1 MSDIPSTMKA
11 QVFYEPE
18 KMQLEEKPVPQPEP
32 DEVLVKVN
40 TVGICGSDV
49 AYYYGWSS
57 LETENGKGPLVLG
70 HEFSGDVVAVGS
82 EAESKGGFKVG
93 DRVVVDPVQSN
104 PNSVWSK
111 RGLSNL
117 CDEKRVKGVSED
129 GGMAEYCV
137 SNYNWTVKIPEGV
150 SYQQA
155 ASTEP
160 LACGLYAMNN
170 LNIQEGQFVVVF
182 GPGPIGLMMVQV
194 AKARGAGKVMLVGT
208 RDYRLEIGKNLGVD
222 IIANVKDES
231 SPHYVKDLGEC
242 IQNNNNGE
250 LADRAITSTS
260 SLDAIHS
267 AIEHTGKHATVVI
280 FGLPGDKDVIQVPA
294 LQTILMDKTLRFS
307 WLAPGTWPEALD
319 CIATGKVKVDPLQ
332 THKFS
337 LDQTEEGIAQSRGRV
352 DNCIKALITVSEN

>member
-1 MSDIPSTMKA
+1 MSAIPSTMKA
-11 QVFYEPE
+11 QIFYEPE
-18 KMQLEEKPVPQPEP
+18 KMQLEERPVPQPEA

-49 AYYYGWSS
+49 AYYYGKSS
-57 LETENGKGPLVLG
+57 LETKDGKGPLVLG

-82 EAESKGGFKVG
+82 EAAEKGGFKVG

-104 PNSVWSK
+104 PFSAWSK

-137 SNYNWTVKIPEGV
+137 SSYHWAVKIPEGV

-160 LACGLYAMNN
+160 LACAVYAMNN
-170 LNIQEGQFVVVF
+170 LKIEPGQFVVVF
-182 GPGPIGLMMVQV
+182 GPGPIGLMMVQI
-194 AKARGAGKVMLVGT
+194 AKARGASKVMLVGT

-222 IIANVKDES
+222 IIANVKEEN
-231 SPHYVKDLGEC
+231 SPHYVKDLGEA
-242 IQNNNNGE
+242 IKAANNGE
-250 LADRAITSTS
+250 LADRAVTSTS
-260 SLDAIHS
+260 SLEAIHQ
-267 AIEHTGKHATVVI
+267 AIAITGKHATVVI

-319 CIATGKVKVDPLQ
+319 AIATGKVKVDPIQ

-337 LDQTEEGIAQSRGRV
+337 LDNAVEGIQQSSGRV

>member
-1 MSDIPSTMKA
+1 MSDIPATMKA
-11 QVFYEPE
+11 QIFYEPE
-18 KMQLEEKPVPQPEP
+18 KMALEERPVPQPEA

-49 AYYYGWSS
+49 AYYFGWSS
-57 LETENGKGPLVLG
+57 LETKDGKGPLVLG

-82 EAESKGGFKVG
+82 EAAEKGGFKVG

-104 PNSVWSK
+104 PNSEWSK
-111 RGLSNL
+111 RNLSNL

-137 SNYNWTVKIPEGV
+137 SSYHWIVKIPEGV
-150 SYQQA
+150 SYEQA

-160 LACGLYAMNN
+160 LACAVYAMNN
-170 LNIQEGQFVVVF
+170 LNIEKGNFVVVF
-182 GPGPIGLMMVQV
+182 GPGPIGLMMVQL
-194 AKARGAGKVMLVGT
+194 AKARGASKVMLVGT
-208 RDYRLEIGKNLGVD
+208 RDDRLDMGKNLGAD
-222 IIANVKDES
+222 IVVNVSDEKS
-231 SPHYVKDLGEC
+231 SHYAKDLGDA
-242 IQNNNNGE
+242 IKAANNGE

-260 SLDAIHS
+260 SVDAIHQ
-267 AIEHTGKHATVVI
+267 AIEITGKHSTIVI

-319 CIATGKVKVDPLQ
+319 SIATGKVKVDPIQ
-332 THKFS
+332 THTFS
-337 LDQTEEGIAQSRGRV
+337 LDQTVEGIQNSRARV
-352 DNCIKALITVSEN
+352 DGCIKALIKVSDN